1 MNSFQYFLELT
12 HIPRPSGKED
22 KVADWLVKTISK
34 MGYKVYKDSYNNVV
48 AFVDNGKSKTII
60 LEAHTDMVC
69 EVKHNTKF
77 DFDLEPI
84 HPYIQGDFITAQDT
98 TLGADDGFGVAL
110 ILNILD
116 HNLKKY
122 PNIIAVFTTQEE
134 TSMEGAKNLDFSNLN
149 ADYMIGLDGTESNNI
164 IVSCASG
171 LFLKFEKK
179 LEYEILDCDTY
190 TLSIKDCLSGHSGE
204 EIHKNRANA
213 IKEIFNIIKDEDIK
227 IINALGG
234 TRDNVIPA
242 NCTIKLATNEPI
254 ENIVE
259 KYKSNFSNRYPEE
272 KLANISLIN
281 NGRQKVKVIN
291 NSNDIVKYINDFDN
305 GVLVFDKNTQL
316 PLTSINL
323 ANIKI
328 INDTLCINAMF
339 RSNLKDNIEYYKALY
354 IDKAKQYNIEC
365 VRQGYAPL
373 YTSIN
378 NAELTK
384 ICMDTYQSL
393 FESSPIISNMHAGLE
408 GGIFADNIPDIQ
420 CVTLGADLYD
430 IHTINERLKISS
442 LTKLEKWLDAILTK
456 ISKNK

>member
-34 MGYKVYKDSYNNVV
+34 MGYKVYKDNYNNVV
-48 AFVDNGKSKTII
+48 AFVDNGKSKTVI

-69 EVKHNTKF
+69 EVKNNTKF

-84 HPYIQGDFITAQDT
+84 HTYIQGDFITAQDT

-110 ILNILD
+110 ILNILE

-134 TSMEGAKNLDFSNLN
+134 TSMDGAKNLDFSNLN

-179 LEYEILDCDTY
+179 LEYEMLESNTY

-227 IINALGG
+227 IVDIYGG

-242 NCTIKLATNEPI
+242 NCTIKLATNKPI

-259 KYKSNFSNRYPEE
+259 KYKSNFFNRYPEE

-281 NGRQKVKVIN
+281 NGRQKVKIIK
-291 NSNDIVKYINDFDN
+291 NSTDIVKYINDFDN
-305 GVLVFDKNTQL
+305 GALVFDKNTQL

-323 ANIKI
+323 ANIKT
-328 INDTLCINAMF
+328 INDKLCLNAMF

-354 IDKAKQYNIEC
+354 VDKAKQHNIEC

-373 YTSIN
+373 YTSTN

-393 FESSPIISNMHAGLE
+393 FESTPIISNMHAGLE
-408 GGIFADNIPDIQ
+408 GGVFADNIPNIQ

-456 ISKNK
+456 IGKNN